1 VIDFISIITFIFKK
15 EENMSILEQKTFIS
29 SIHPFKN
36 LTTDQIDT
44 FVENMDIVYFK
55 ENETV
60 QAQGSLPQTLFFIL
74 KGVIQEKQ
82 DDEVLSIYSKNEIFD
97 SISLIENYSKNSFVT
112 TEETIC
118 YTLPREIFI
127 NILHENQELENY
139 FFQSISEKLN
149 NNILHEKNKEMANIM
164 IAKVKDA
171 KIHKAVIIDTK
182 KSIFEA
188 ANIIKKEKIPTI
200 LLKDE
205 LGEMYIVTDSDF
217 RQKVILNRMN
227 FDDEVIK
234 IATKGLIYINE
245 EDFLFNA
252 QLIMAKH
259 GVKRVVVKN
268 DKDEIIGILDQISL
282 SSFFATNIFSVSNQ
296 IVKAETVEELK
307 EASLSFIKIIK
318 SLNAKGVKIEFISK
332 LINQLNKKLLDKLYK
347 ILAPKELYEKSCL
360 VVMGSEGR
368 GEQILKTDQDN
379 ALILSDD
386 CAIEENELQKFTSKF
401 TETLVDFGFPRCE
414 GNIMVSN
421 PYWCRKKSDFKDLIY
436 SWINEPTGDNFM
448 NIAIFYDAVYVSGDK
463 NLITGLK
470 EYLFKI
476 SSNSQ
481 TFYALFAKVILSF
494 DVPLGFFD
502 GFVFN
507 SKDNK
512 HKNEIDIKRG
522 GIFIIVQ
529 GIRSLSLE
537 NKIFNTNTA
546 KRIKKLVEIGIIEEE
561 FAKELTMAFNFLTNL
576 KLKSN
581 LEKLDKNIEIDN
593 YINPNNL
600 NTMEKDLLKES
611 FKIVNKLKKKLEFH
625 FKLNYV

>member
-36 LTTDQIDT
+36 LTIDQIET

-205 LGEMYIVTDSDF
+205 LGEM
-217 RQKVILNRMN
+217 
-227 FDDEVIK
+227 
-234 IATKGLIYINE
+234 
-245 EDFLFNA
+245 
-252 QLIMAKH
+252 
-259 GVKRVVVKN
+259 
-268 DKDEIIGILDQISL
+268 
-282 SSFFATNIFSVSNQ
+282 
-296 IVKAETVEELK
+296 
-307 EASLSFIKIIK
+307 
-318 SLNAKGVKIEFISK
+318 
-332 LINQLNKKLLDKLYK
+332 
-347 ILAPKELYEKSCL
+347 
-360 VVMGSEGR
+360 
-368 GEQILKTDQDN
+368 
-379 ALILSDD
+379 
-386 CAIEENELQKFTSKF
+386 
-401 TETLVDFGFPRCE
+401 
-414 GNIMVSN
+414 
-421 PYWCRKKSDFKDLIY
+421 
-436 SWINEPTGDNFM
+436 
-448 NIAIFYDAVYVSGDK
+448 
-463 NLITGLK
+463 
-470 EYLFKI
+470 
-476 SSNSQ
+476 
-481 TFYALFAKVILSF
+481 
-494 DVPLGFFD
+494 
-502 GFVFN
+502 
-507 SKDNK
+507 
-512 HKNEIDIKRG
+512 
-522 GIFIIVQ
+522 
-529 GIRSLSLE
+529 
-537 NKIFNTNTA
+537 
-546 KRIKKLVEIGIIEEE
+546 
-561 FAKELTMAFNFLTNL
+561 
-576 KLKSN
+576 
-581 LEKLDKNIEIDN
+581 
-593 YINPNNL
+593 
-600 NTMEKDLLKES
+600 
-611 FKIVNKLKKKLEFH
+611 
-625 FKLNYV
+625 